1 MSVTHPDAG
10 LAPAERRGLVSD
22 HPQLMPFLVAVA
34 IFAVTVAVVLSFIGL
49 PA

>member
-10 LAPAERRGLVSD
+10 FAAAKHHGFASD
-22 HPQLMPFLVAVA
+22 HPHLMPFLVAVA

>member
-10 LAPAERRGLVSD
+10 FATVKRRGLASD
-22 HPQLMPFLVAVA
+22 HPHLMPFLVAVA
-34 IFAVTVAVVLSFIGL
+34 IFAGTAAVVLSFIGL